1 MIPLRPGKDPKLYFF
16 TRGRLRPV
24 KANTLLKYS
33 NSPSASRP
41 MPCPNDI
48 EFGSQSQLALSEFLR
63 TEKTRRSFRGPYDCA
78 AEVCPEEC
86 ETRAEIN

>member
-1 MIPLRPGKDPKLYFF
+1 MCGDGITLAPAHQHLHDSAATRQGPEIVFF

-48 EFGSQSQLALSEFLR
+48 EFGSKSQLALSEFLR
-63 TEKTRRSFRGPYDCA
+63 TEKTLQRNSL
-78 AEVCPEEC
+78 
-86 ETRAEIN
+86 